1 MAGTRVSC
9 GLDYCNVYE
18 LSNSLQDASR
28 AGYDFISVPLAH
40 PRFTREHVEGKA
52 KLRDGA
58 FTRSDLLLSSSEWN
72 SLIVGRVT
80 TAAVLNLECGVSSL
94 RLNSEET
101 LAQELTFAA
110 HLGLPALTIPLT
122 TDRCVNLARIIHNKV
137 VQGVCYQVWVRVP
150 MQAPE
155 ESAGHYR
162 SDKKVSEDGF
172 EIDTWT
178 WWNKFHSI
186 ANIQKKIGLMIEVS
200 ADLPDQ
206 SVVDR
211 WLGEPIRCAV
221 LPTSIWLT
229 NKKGFPV
236 LSRSHQL
243 FVRSLNKLH
252 AQFIISG
259 PLRHQHYKFYQQYLE
274 HITRMELDPLTDF
287 ARGYEDY
294 LQCPLQPLMDNLES
308 QTYEVFEK
316 DPIKYEEYERA
327 MFLAISDRVP
337 EEERDTKEIVLMV
350 VGAGRGPLVRRALA
364 AAKRAQARLKV
375 YAVEKNPNA
384 VVTLQAQQDEDW
396 GTKVTVVSCDMR
408 DWDAPEKADILVSEL
423 LGSFGD
429 NELSPECL
437 DGAQKFLK
445 EGGISIPYS
454 YTSYLSPLQSPKLYN
469 EIRNCREKDKHFL
482 AHFET
487 PYVVYLH
494 NKKEL
499 AAPQPLFTFTHPNT
513 DGVIDNKRYK
523 ALQFQITEDNVIHG
537 LAGYFEAKL
546 YKDVMLSIK
555 PDTHSRGM
563 FSWFPIL
570 FPLREPVPVRT
581 GEIMEVQFWRSALD
595 AHMTPDVRTFLN
607 ERQNSTYMTLDAHM
621 TPDHEQDSLSGN
633 LTDSYNTTWID
644 PDSQLCSTHF

>member
-1 MAGTRVSC
+1 MMAAGRVSC
-9 GLDYCNVYE
+9 GLEYPIVHE
-18 LSNSLQDASR
+18 LSHALQESSKS
-28 AGYDFISVPLAH
+28 GYDFISVPLAH

-52 KLRDGA
+52 KARQGA

-72 SLIVGRVT
+72 SLIVGKLT
-80 TAAVLNLECGVSSL
+80 MASILNLESPVNSL
-94 RLNSEET
+94 RMNSEET
-101 LAQELTFAA
+101 LNQELTFAA
-110 HLGLPALTIPLT
+110 HLGLPAITFSLTS
-122 TDRCVNLARIIHNKV
+122 DRCTNIARILHNKV

-155 ESAGHYR
+155 EAASQYR
-162 SDKKVSEDGF
+162 SDRKQSADGF

-178 WWNKFHSI
+178 WWNKFHSV
-186 ANIQKKIGLMIEVS
+186 ANIQKKIGLTLEIS
-200 ADLPDQ
+200 ADLPEQ
-206 SVVDR
+206 CVIDR
-211 WLGEPIRCAV
+211 WLGEPVRSAV
-221 LPTSIWLT
+221 LPTSIWLS

-236 LSRSHQL
+236 LSRAHQQL
-243 FVRSLNKLH
+243 VKSLVKLH
-252 AQFIISG
+252 AQFIITG
-259 PLRHQHYKFYQQYLE
+259 PLRHQHYKFYQQYLDY
-274 HITRMELDPLTDF
+274 ITRVEADPLTDF

-316 DPIKYEEYERA
+316 DPVKYREYERA
-327 MFLAISDRVP
+327 MYLAISDRVP
-337 EEERDTKEIVLMV
+337 EEEKDTKEIVLMV

-364 AAKRAQARLKV
+364 AARAAQRMIKV

-396 GTKVTVVSCDMR
+396 GDQVTVVSCDMR
-408 DWDAPEKADILVSEL
+408 EWDAPEKADIIVSEL

-445 EGGISIPYS
+445 EDGISIPSS

-499 AAPQPLFTFTHPNT
+499 APSQPLFTFSHPNKAK
-513 DGVIDNKRYK
+513 VIDNTRYK
-523 ALQFQITEDNVIHG
+523 SLQFQITEDNVVHG
-537 LAGYFEAKL
+537 FGGYFEAFL
-546 YKDVMLSIK
+546 YKDIMLSIK
-555 PDTHSRGM
+555 PETHSQGM

-570 FPLREPVPVRT
+570 FPLREPVGVHQ
-581 GEIMEVQFWRSALD
+581 GDIMEVHFWRCTNRKNVWYEWCITAPQIISIHNPNGRAYTIGL
-595 AHMTPDVRTFLN
+595 
-607 ERQNSTYMTLDAHM
+607 
-621 TPDHEQDSLSGN
+621 
-633 LTDSYNTTWID
+633 
-644 PDSQLCSTHF
+644 

>member
-9 GLDYCNVYE
+9 GLEYPNVYE
-18 LSNSLQDASR
+18 LHDSLHDSSR

-52 KLRDGA
+52 KKRSGA

-72 SLIVGRVT
+72 SLIVGRISP
-80 TAAVLNLECGVSSL
+80 TAILNLESPVNSL
-94 RLNSEET
+94 RHNSEET
-101 LAQELTFAA
+101 ITQELTFAA
-110 HLGLPALTIPLT
+110 HLGLPAVMFSLSTE
-122 TDRCVNLARIIHNKV
+122 RCTNIARIIHNRV

-155 ESAGHYR
+155 EIAAQHR
-162 SDKKVSEDGF
+162 SDKKTSEDGF
-172 EIDTWT
+172 DIDTWA
-178 WWNKFHSI
+178 WWNRFHTI
-186 ANIQKKIGLMIEVS
+186 ANIQKKIGLALEVS

-206 SVVDR
+206 SVIDR
-211 WLGEPIRCAV
+211 WLGEPVRTAI

-236 LSRSHQL
+236 LSRAHQL
-243 FVRSLNKLH
+243 FIKGLFKLH
-252 AQFIISG
+252 AQFVISG
-259 PLRHQHYKFYQQYLE
+259 PLRHQHFKLYQQYLE
-274 HITRMELDPLTDF
+274 HIIRAQLEMDPLTDF

-316 DPIKYEEYERA
+316 DPVKYSEYEQA
-327 MFLAISDRVP
+327 MYMAICDKIP
-337 EEERDTKEIVLMV
+337 EEEKDTKEIILMV

-364 AAKRAQARLKV
+364 AAKGAKRKIKV

-396 GTKVTVVSCDMR
+396 GDQVTVVSCDMR
-408 DWDAPEKADILVSEL
+408 EWNAPEQADILVSEL

-445 EGGISIPYS
+445 EDGISIPCS
-454 YTSYLSPLQSPKLYN
+454 YTSFLSPLQSPKLYN

-499 AAPQPLFTFTHPNT
+499 APSQALFTFTHPNKAK
-513 DGVIDNKRYK
+513 VIDNTRYK
-523 ALQFQITEDNVIHG
+523 SLQFQITEDNVVHG
-537 LAGYFEAKL
+537 FGGYFEATL
-546 YKDVMLSIK
+546 YKDIGLSIK
-555 PDTHSRGM
+555 PETHSRGM

-570 FPLREPVPVRT
+570 FPLREPVPVRM
-581 GEIMEVQFWRSALD
+581 GDIMEVHFWRCTNKKNVWYEWCVTSPQIISIHNPNGRAYTIGL
-595 AHMTPDVRTFLN
+595 
-607 ERQNSTYMTLDAHM
+607 
-621 TPDHEQDSLSGN
+621 
-633 LTDSYNTTWID
+633 
-644 PDSQLCSTHF
+644 

>member
-1 MAGTRVSC
+1 
-9 GLDYCNVYE
+9 
-18 LSNSLQDASR
+18 
-28 AGYDFISVPLAH
+28 YDFISVPIAH
-40 PRFTREHVEGKA
+40 PRFSREHVEGKA
-52 KLRDGA
+52 KGRAGA

-72 SLIVGRVT
+72 SLIVGRVSPN
-80 TAAVLNLECGVSSL
+80 AILNLESPTNSL
-94 RLNSEET
+94 RINSEDTISEE
-101 LAQELTFAA
+101 LAFAS
-110 HLGLPALTIPLT
+110 HLGLPAVMLSLSTG
-122 TDRCVNLARIIHNKV
+122 RCTNMARIVHDKI

-155 ESAGHYR
+155 EIAAQYR
-162 SDKKVSEDGF
+162 SDKKQSEDGF

-178 WWNKFHSI
+178 WWNRFHSI
-186 ANIQKKIGLMIEVS
+186 ANLQKKVGLAIEIS

-206 SVVDR
+206 SVLDR
-211 WLGEPIRCAV
+211 WFGEPIKSAI

-236 LSRSHQL
+236 LSRAHQL
-243 FVRSLNKLH
+243 LIKSLFKLH
-252 AQFIISG
+252 AQFVITG
-259 PLRHQHYKFYQQYLE
+259 PLRHQHFKLYQQYLE
-274 HITRMELDPLTDF
+274 HIIRAQLEADPLTDF

-316 DPIKYEEYERA
+316 DPVKYAEYERA
-327 MFLAISDRVP
+327 I
-337 EEERDTKEIVLMV
+337 ILMV

-364 AAKRAQARLKV
+364 AAKGAQRKIKV

-396 GTKVTVVSCDMR
+396 GEQVTVVSCDMR

-445 EGGISIPYS
+445 EDGISIPSS
-454 YTSYLSPLQSPKLYN
+454 YTSFLSPLQSPKLYN

-499 AAPQPLFTFTHPNT
+499 APSQPLFTFNHPNRAK
-513 DGVIDNKRYK
+513 VIDNTRYK
-523 ALQFQITEDNVIHG
+523 SLQFQITEDNVVHG
-537 LAGYFEAKL
+537 FGGYFEATL
-546 YKDVMLSIK
+546 YKDITLSIK
-555 PDTHSRGM
+555 PETHSRGM

-570 FPLREPVPVRT
+570 FPLREPVPVRM
-581 GEIMEVQFWRSALD
+581 GDVMEVHFWRCTNKKNVWYEWCVTSPQIISIHNPNGRAYTIGL
-595 AHMTPDVRTFLN
+595 
-607 ERQNSTYMTLDAHM
+607 
-621 TPDHEQDSLSGN
+621 
-633 LTDSYNTTWID
+633 
-644 PDSQLCSTHF
+644 